1 VVKNVLIVSYSQ
13 SGQLANIVAALAH
26 PLETEEIKVHHE
38 VLRPE
43 TAFPFPWPFFAFL
56 DAFPESVRLDPRPNK
71 PLSIPADT
79 AFDLVILAWTVW
91 YLSPSQP
98 VTAFLQSDEGKRL
111 LAGKPVVSL
120 VACRNMWSSAFDTLK
135 TLVAE
140 AGGQLV
146 DHVALTDESPA
157 LASFITTPRWMLTGR
172 RNRFLGLPPAGINA
186 RQIEGVARFGTALA
200 EALARDEEKCGQP
213 MLGGLRAVKITPH
226 LVMSERTGR
235 RAFQVWSGLV
245 RLFGRA
251 GQRRRIPVLVLF
263 TLYLIIIILT
273 IVPLHIV
280 LQRLTA
286 PLFARR
292 TAALIRHYEQP
303 SGANDARIIHE

>member
-1 VVKNVLIVSYSQ
+1 MKNVLIVSYSQ
-13 SGQLANIVAALAH
+13 SGQLSNIVASLAH
-26 PLETEEIKVHHE
+26 PLETEGVRVHHE

-43 TAFPFPWPFFAFL
+43 TPFPFPWPFFAFL
-56 DAFPESVRLDPRPNK
+56 DVFPESVRLDPRPNK
-71 PLSIPADT
+71 PLSIPDDT

-98 VTAFLQSDEGKRL
+98 VTAFLQSAEGKRR
-111 LAGKPVVSL
+111 LAGKPVVSV

-135 TLVAE
+135 TLVRE
-140 AGGQLV
+140 TGGRLV

-172 RNRFLGLPPAGINA
+172 RDRFLGLPPAGINA
-186 RQIEGVARFGTALA
+186 RQTKSVARFGSALA
-200 EALARDEEKCGQP
+200 EALSLNEEKSGQP
-213 MLGGLRAVKITPH
+213 MLSGLHAVKITPH

-235 RAFQVWSGLV
+235 RAFQVWSGVV

-251 GQRRRIPVLVLF
+251 GQRRRIPALALF
-263 TLYLIIIILT
+263 ALYLIVVIIT
-273 IVPLHIV
+273 IVPLHII

-286 PLFARR
+286 PLLARR
-292 TAALIRHYEQP
+292 AAAIIRHYEQP
-303 SGANDARIIHE
+303 SGTDSARIAHE

>member
-1 VVKNVLIVSYSQ
+1 MKNVLVVSYSQ
-13 SGQLANIVAALAH
+13 SGQLADVAAALAR
-26 PLETEEIKVHHE
+26 PLLETGEINVCHE

-43 TAFPFPWPFFAFL
+43 PPFPFPWPFFAFF

-71 PLSIPADT
+71 PLSVPIDAT
-79 AFDLVILAWTVW
+79 FDLVILAWTVW

-98 VTAFLQSDEGKRL
+98 MTAFLQSAEGKRL

-135 TLVAE
+135 TLVTE
-140 AGGQLV
+140 AGGRLV

-157 LASFITTPRWMLTGR
+157 LASFITTPRWMLTGQR
-172 RNRFLGLPPAGINA
+172 DRFLGLPPAGIDA
-186 RQIEGVARFGTALA
+186 RQTTGVARFGMALA
-200 EALARDEEKCGQP
+200 EALARDEERCGQP
-213 MLGGLRAVKITPH
+213 MLSGLCAVKVTPH

-235 RAFQVWSGLV
+235 RAFQVWSGFV

-251 GQRRRIPVLVLF
+251 GQRRRIPALMLF
-263 TLYLIIIILT
+263 TLYLIVIILT
-273 IVPLHIV
+273 VVPLHMV
-280 LQRLTA
+280 LQRLIA

-292 TAALIRHYEQP
+292 AAAIIRHYEQP
-303 SGANDARIIHE
+303 SGTDGARIAHD